1 MGHLPVQANHPE
13 NNAFDGSR
21 HAANALLAELCA
33 LCGQEAASPPVLE
46 LQFGV
51 IVTRTAVDAAG
62 EACLTITA
70 RLPAPDHDG
79 YAPQGANTRFGDLD
93 CMWHGDEGC
102 HMAVRR
108 VALARLGDERS
119 VMDAI
124 LETADMAQAWH
135 ASMALDQPPAC

>member
-1 MGHLPVQANHPE
+1 VQANHPE
-13 NNAFDGSR
+13 NNEFDGSR

-33 LCGQEAASPPVLE
+33 LCGQQAASPPVLE
-46 LQFGV
+46 LQIGV

-62 EACLTITA
+62 EGCLTITA
-70 RLPAPDHDG
+70 RLPASDQEG
-79 YAPQGANTRFGDLD
+79 YAPQGEHTRFGDLD

-108 VALARLGDERS
+108 VALVRLGDERS

-135 ASMALDQPPAC
+135 ASMALDPPPSC